1 MPAPHLSPTLAL
13 CAALAAAVVAAPD
26 APAHAAAM
34 PMDWSSIVRQ
44 TIPAVVNIAIETIT
58 DKDGTPQRSRDVGTG
73 FIVDPSGVILTNKHV
88 IAGAFRITVTMTD
101 RSQWNGTLIGASS
114 LLDLAV
120 VKIDVGHPLPYL
132 KFADSDKAEVGEPVL
147 LIGNPLGLGTSV
159 SSGIVSA
166 VHRSLMNTP
175 IDDYIQTD
183 AALNHG
189 NSGGPMID
197 RDGNV
202 LGVDT
207 ILVTNAAGEG
217 SNGLG
222 FAIASKSADYT
233 LRHFLHPGS
242 VTVGWIGVHIQEI
255 TPALQHA
262 FNLPQNTGVLV
273 TQTDADSPAA
283 RAGLKFGDVITRYG
297 DATPASDRVFME
309 DVILTPLNKTV
320 SLGFIRDGKPMTA
333 NVVVEQWRNMSMA
346 SNITSTMEN
355 ADAAAT
361 PDLGLI
367 LAPISSAAKTFYNL
381 SEPDGVVIAAV
392 NPASEAFTNGIKA
405 GDVLLAVQ
413 NQPVATPDQAMDAIA
428 HAKANKTI
436 RRPAARQYRRQP
448 PVGNASIPG
457 GFRPPRL
464 RPAPRRTEPRP
475 QHANPDPPSW
485 PPKAGPPAFTPA
497 GKAGRRA

>member
-1 MPAPHLSPTLAL
+1 MLTPKLRFTLAL
-13 CAALAAAVVAAPD
+13 SAALAGAIIIGPNTAAR
-26 APAHAAAM
+26 AAAM

-44 TIPAVVNIAIETIT
+44 SVPAVVNIAIETIT

-88 IAGAFRITVTMTD
+88 VNGAFRITVTLAD
-101 RSQWNGTLIGASS
+101 RSQWNGTLIGAAS
-114 LLDLAV
+114 LLDLAA

-132 KFADSDKAEVGEPVL
+132 KFADSDKAEVGEPVI

-189 NSGGPMID
+189 NSGGPMIN
-197 RDGNV
+197 RDGEV

-233 LRHFLHPGS
+233 LRHFLDPAS
-242 VTVGWIGVHIQEI
+242 APVGWIGVHLQDV
-255 TPALQHA
+255 TPSLQRA
-262 FNLPQNTGVLV
+262 FNLKQDTGALV
-273 TQTDADSPAA
+273 TQTDEGSPAA

-297 DATPASDRVFME
+297 DAPVTTTRDLME
-309 DVILTPLNKTV
+309 AVIITPLNKIMP
-320 SLGFIRDGKPMTA
+320 LGFVREGKPMTA
-333 NVVVEQWRNMSMA
+333 NVTVEQWKNMAMGSE
-346 SNITSTMEN
+346 ITNTLQN

-367 LAPISSAAKTFYNL
+367 LAPISSAAKNFYNL
-381 SEPDGVVIAAV
+381 SQAKGVVVAAV
-392 NPASEAFTNGIKA
+392 NPASEAFTNGMKA
-405 GDVLLAVQ
+405 GDVVLAVQ
-413 NQPVATPDQAMDAIA
+413 DQSVATPDQAMDAIA
-428 HAKANKTI
+428 HAKANKTFLALLVASTDGS
-436 RRPAARQYRRQP
+436 RRWVTLYSGRLPTVEATASAKAQETPAAAHKP
-448 PVGNASIPG
+448 
-457 GFRPPRL
+457 
-464 RPAPRRTEPRP
+464 
-475 QHANPDPPSW
+475 
-485 PPKAGPPAFTPA
+485 
-497 GKAGRRA
+497 